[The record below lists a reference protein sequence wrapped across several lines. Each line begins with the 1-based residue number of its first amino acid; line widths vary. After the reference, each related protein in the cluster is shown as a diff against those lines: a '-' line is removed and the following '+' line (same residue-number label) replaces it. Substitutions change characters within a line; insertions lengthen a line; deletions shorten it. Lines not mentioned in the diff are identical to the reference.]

1 MNMTMPPSIP
11 AKKMR
16 VVMARL
22 HGIRSKLG
30 SKKTDFNACSGGRLW
45 TFSTFVKLNQSY
57 ENISIGFYYCADYR
71 SVPGLVSKERGS
83 NHCYLD
89 HGYDPRHGVD
99 DQEEL
104 DHEEDSGFD
113 G

>member
-1 MNMTMPPSIP
+1 M
-11 AKKMR
+11 
-16 VVMARL
+16 
-22 HGIRSKLG
+22 
-30 SKKTDFNACSGGRLW
+30 
-45 TFSTFVKLNQSY
+45 FVKLNQSY

-71 SVPGLVSKERGS
+71 SVPGLVCKERGS

-104 DHEEDSGFD
+104 DHEEDNGFD
-113 G
+113 GSLASGLAQEDREEEGCG